1 MYKTDKIGLY
11 LCIVKL
17 KQTHNYGT
25 DDKTRVGERD
35 YPHNQTQLY
44 CVTWA
49 IPTIFNAFCG
59 AV

>member
-35 YPHNQTQLY
+35 
-44 CVTWA
+44 
-49 IPTIFNAFCG
+49 
-59 AV
+59 